1 MYGTMGVGES
11 EIGDPLNKIKIAE
24 VGRPPK
30 MGQKGKKSKEGYK
43 EDSRCKKDR
52 ERLPS

>member
-24 VGRPPK
+24 VDRPPK
-30 MGQKGKKSKEGYK
+30 MGQKSKKSKEGCK
-43 EDSRCKKDR
+43 EDSKHKKSR
-52 ERLPS
+52 ERSPS